1 MSDSPKNEDLFSA
14 EDRVLKK
21 AISVLEDPQYAANSL
36 LAEYQGLVENYRKLL
51 SQDKKLIKIGDG
63 LQNKIK
69 KAKNQIENLNEI
81 SRQISMSLDFDIVFG
96 SIFEYLRNTYEF
108 TGCCLTLV
116 SSDKT
121 KCKNEKFVG
130 TKFFDSVVDSY
141 IGVSYS
147 LKKNR
152 GVIAECIVKN
162 EIGIYQD
169 TNIFEQD
176 DKTHTI
182 KTAFLMPIS
191 IAGEVIGAFSLIHH
205 ANISLK
211 ADEKESLRKFANHIS
226 VVIKNSKIFEDSEK
240 ARIKQLEEFNLNL
253 TLINKSLQKFVPKD
267 FIQFLNKEHI
277 TEVGL
282 GDSVQQNMSIL
293 FSDIRS
299 FTAISETMSP
309 KDNFGF
315 LNSYL
320 KVTGPVIRKNKG
332 FIDKYIGDA
341 IMALFPE
348 SASNAVDAG
357 IEMLEE
363 VHKLNVKRKEWGK
376 LPIQIGIGIHT
387 GAPML
392 GIIGEEKR
400 FEFTVIS
407 DAVNL
412 ASRIEGLTKA
422 YSASILISEDTL
434 NSLLNPEKYFYRM
447 VDKVMVKGKKKPV
460 IIYEILNGNSNR
472 IIDLKLATKKDFEEG
487 VLFYLD
493 EKFEDACE
501 IFKKILKKDPRD
513 TAVSLYLERA
523 KYYMVHGVPL
533 NWEGAWK
540 LDSK

>member
-1 MSDSPKNEDLFSA
+1 MNESNSSEDLFST
-14 EDRVLKK
+14 EETILKK
-21 AISVLEDPQYAANSL
+21 ANSIVKEEKFAGNPLLEEYKSL
-36 LAEYQGLVENYRKLL
+36 LDSYRKLL
-51 SQDKKLIKIGDG
+51 NQDKKLIKISDG
-63 LQNKIK
+63 LQNKVK
-69 KAKNQIENLNEI
+69 KAKTEIENLNEI

-96 SIFEYLRNTYEF
+96 SIFEHIKSSYGFE
-108 TGCCLTLV
+108 GCCLTLV
-116 SSDKT
+116 SQDKSR
-121 KCKNEKFVG
+121 CKNEKFIS
-130 TKFFDSVVDSY
+130 TPIFDSIVESY
-141 IGVSYS
+141 IGASYS
-147 LKKNR
+147 LTTNI
-152 GVIAECIVKN
+152 GLISQCIVNN
-162 EIGIYQD
+162 EIGVYQNKNIFDETD
-169 TNIFEQD
+169 TNHSIQS
-176 DKTHTI
+176 
-182 KTAFLMPIS
+182 AFLMPIS

-205 ANISLK
+205 TNISLK
-211 ADEKESLRKFANHIS
+211 GEEKESLKKFANHIS
-226 VVIKNSKIFEDSEK
+226 VVIKNSKIYEDSEK

-253 TLINKSLQKFVPKD
+253 TMINKSLQKFVPKD

-282 GDSVQQNMSIL
+282 GDSVQQDMSIL

-299 FTAISETMSP
+299 FTTISETMSP

-320 KVTGPVIRKNKG
+320 KVTGPVIRKNRG

-348 SASNAVDAG
+348 SAMNAVDAG
-357 IEMLEE
+357 IEMLDE
-363 VHKLNVKRKEWGK
+363 VHKLNVKRKEWGRI
-376 LPIQIGIGIHT
+376 PIQIGIGIHT

-434 NSLLNPEKYFYRM
+434 NSISNPSKYFYRM
-447 VDKVMVKGKKKPV
+447 VDKVKVKGKNKPV
-460 IIYEILNGNSNR
+460 IIYEILNGNSER
-472 IIDLKLATKKDFEEG
+472 IIELKLSTKKEFETG
-487 VLFYLD
+487 VDLYLE
-493 EKFEDACE
+493 EKFEDSAI
-501 IFKKILKKDPRD
+501 IFKNILKKDPKD

-523 KYYMVHGVPL
+523 KYYSVHGVPE